1 MEVGLQG
8 AREECRGA
16 QTLLFVCDRCP
27 ETLLVSDPLVC
38 GGVCFLLL
46 CGVTVGSHFMF
57 SAGMIALLVLFQA
70 LLSGSLPVRLVT
82 VEANV
87 CTAGFSVASP
97 LLGVRVGLGRGRGRR
112 LPSADARASL
122 RLPSSLRVEKATPS
136 KRTVGTSGWLPSE
149 QSCRP
154 LPSVNIGNCCEQ
166 WIDMNL
172 KHLGKGVRTVVVCG
186 PLYRRRNKIKQMIFF
201 PTLAP
206 QLVRQSKSI
215 VINRL

>member
-1 MEVGLQG
+1 
-8 AREECRGA
+8 
-16 QTLLFVCDRCP
+16 
-27 ETLLVSDPLVC
+27 
-38 GGVCFLLL
+38 
-46 CGVTVGSHFMF
+46 MF
-57 SAGMIALLVLFQA
+57 SAGMTALLVLFQA
-70 LLSGSLPVRLVT
+70 LLSGSLPVGLVT

-97 LLGVRVGLGRGRGRR
+97 LLGVHVGLGRGRGRR

-154 LPSVNIGNCCEQ
+154 LPSVNIGNCEQ